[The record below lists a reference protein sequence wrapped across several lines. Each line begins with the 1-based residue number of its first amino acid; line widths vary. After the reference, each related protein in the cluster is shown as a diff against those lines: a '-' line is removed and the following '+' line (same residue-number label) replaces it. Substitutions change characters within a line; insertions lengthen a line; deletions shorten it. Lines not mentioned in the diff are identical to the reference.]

1 MYLLLILVRH
11 ADSMTR
17 KGWGVAAAAWS
28 LMALLYMGATAWSG
42 ALGLVRLGLA
52 GDEVRVRLSQCQFEG
67 GGRGGSYVECSGRP
81 LGDESTDTVKV
92 RYDGRSGEVV
102 SAGRTP
108 WGNLEVI
115 DTSFTSRGTAVLS
128 PLLPLGAA
136 ALTAYLALRAARRA
150 RRPTTPSASS

>member
-1 MYLLLILVRH
+1 MCLLLILVRD

-17 KGWGVAAAAWS
+17 KGWGVAAVAWS
-28 LMALLYMGATAWSG
+28 VIALLFMGATAWSV
-42 ALGLVRLGLA
+42 ALGVVRLGLA

-81 LGDESTDTVKV
+81 VGDKSTDTVKV
-92 RYDGRSGEVV
+92 TYDGRSGEVV
-102 SAGRTP
+102 SAARTP
-108 WGNLEVI
+108 WGLEVI
-115 DTSFTSRGTAVLS
+115 DTSFTSWGTAVLY

-150 RRPTTPSASS
+150 RRPTTSSASP